1 MSCRVEIAF
10 SLNGR
15 PVRTTVPA
23 EMSTLAMLR
32 DALQLTGAKLACGE
46 GECGACTVLVDGR
59 SQNACLMYAVDLD
72 GREVETV
79 EGLRG
84 DELHP
89 LQRAF
94 VAHGAIQ
101 CGFCT
106 PGLIMQARYLVE
118 NGLASDRE
126 ALKRGLE
133 GNLCRCTGY
142 AKVLDAIA
150 EVAGLER

>member
-15 PVRTTVPA
+15 PVRLAVPA

-32 DALQLTGAKLACGE
+32 DELQLTGAKLACGE

-59 SQNACLMYAVDLD
+59 SLNACLMYAVDLD

-94 VAHGAIQ
+94 VQHGAIQ

-106 PGLIMQARYLVE
+106 PGLIMQAKYLVE
-118 NGLASDRE
+118 NGLAPDRE

-142 AKVLDAIA
+142 AKVMDAIA
-150 EVAGLER
+150 EVVGLEG